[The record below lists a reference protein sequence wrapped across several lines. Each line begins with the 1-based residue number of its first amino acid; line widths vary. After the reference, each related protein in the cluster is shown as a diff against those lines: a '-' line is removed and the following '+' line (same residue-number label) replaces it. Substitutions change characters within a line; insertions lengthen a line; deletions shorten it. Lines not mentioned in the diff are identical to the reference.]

1 MEISR
6 ESREEVAPGQ
16 RPGEAWATRPLAP
29 DERER
34 IRSFYPRTLGRD
46 YRYLGGTALAAALL
60 GLAGALL
67 LPFPG
72 SSGGRAAQIASGF
85 VYMSLAALAVW
96 AYNPRKMRRAVRER
110 RPRPPRSAWVL
121 PVEVIR
127 WQGRDSEGQPVYE
140 ARCYVQGQLRQVRLT
155 AEQWEWFPE
164 GAAQVEML
172 PGGRRHLYRFHF
184 GAHSIELYPEMRRLG
199 GETPRVTV
207 STAAAGIGAPELVDV
222 TPREERRRRRPHQRR
237 AGWQRRLR
245 LWIRRQD
252 MIWLLVVIIVG
263 GGLTFLVIT
272 ARNRVEAPP
281 AASTPRE

>member
-85 VYMSLAALAVW
+85 VYMSLAALSVW
-96 AYNPRKMRRAVRER
+96 PTTR
-110 RPRPPRSAWVL
+110 
-121 PVEVIR
+121 
-127 WQGRDSEGQPVYE
+127 GR
-140 ARCYVQGQLRQVRLT
+140 C
-155 AEQWEWFPE
+155 
-164 GAAQVEML
+164 
-172 PGGRRHLYRFHF
+172 GGRFASA
-184 GAHSIELYPEMRRLG
+184 GPGRR
-199 GETPRVTV
+199 
-207 STAAAGIGAPELVDV
+207 D
-222 TPREERRRRRPHQRR
+222 
-237 AGWQRRLR
+237 
-245 LWIRRQD
+245 
-252 MIWLLVVIIVG
+252 
-263 GGLTFLVIT
+263 
-272 ARNRVEAPP
+272 PP
-281 AASTPRE
+281 GCCRSK